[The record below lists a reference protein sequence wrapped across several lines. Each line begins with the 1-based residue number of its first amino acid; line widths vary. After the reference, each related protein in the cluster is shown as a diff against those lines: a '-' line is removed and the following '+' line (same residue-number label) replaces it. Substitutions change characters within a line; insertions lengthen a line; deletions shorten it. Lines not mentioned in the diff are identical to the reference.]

1 MWCLCTSLAPAVLPL
16 FFNANCVFPVSC
28 SKQKEDTISNDQRS
42 AMAGLG
48 NFDDGEGHHISI
60 LTPEGHIACTAEI
73 ADLQAQNAS
82 RCDAFCACRS
92 AISAFCLFDSCFLFL
107 SFFFSILELE
117 A

>member
-48 NFDDGEGHHISI
+48 NFDDGEGHYIST
-60 LTPEGHIACTAEI
+60 LTPEGHILCHTKVAKI
-73 ADLQAQNAS
+73 GDLQALQAKIGDLQAENAS
-82 RCDAFCACRS
+82 RCDAF
-92 AISAFCLFDSCFLFL
+92 
-107 SFFFSILELE
+107 
-117 A
+117 